1 MKREDGMMKVVTERG
16 GNWKEW
22 KKTLNK
28 VNQLLGEIKRQ
39 NVFRKEYGA
48 DAKPTGDSPGT
59 AFVCV

>member
-1 MKREDGMMKVVTERG
+1 MKVVTERG

-39 NVFRKEYGA
+39 NVFRKE
-48 DAKPTGDSPGT
+48 
-59 AFVCV
+59 

>member
-1 MKREDGMMKVVTERG
+1 MMKVVTERG
-16 GNWKEW
+16 GNEREW
-22 KKTLNK
+22 KKILNK
-28 VNQLLGEIKRQ
+28 VNQLMGGEIKRQ